1 MATLW
6 TTLRGLVAVAAA
18 TVGVTATQAGAQAAP
33 VTEVVT
39 LKIKPDATIDTF
51 RSADR
56 DVERQ
61 HVARQPGFLS
71 RESAPGA
78 DHSWVVIVHWRS
90 TQDAQASM
98 GSFEKAP
105 AAARFM
111 SLVVPGTMQMNRY
124 GGDVTIGNRSVTSP
138 TNTQP
143 ASAETAVREGVDTY
157 IRSIDAADTQ
167 LAGQVF
173 QTTPDTFF
181 IHPRG
186 TERGWDAIVANFYG
200 KTMRDSFS
208 KRTLRLAEPV
218 RVHVHGSSA
227 VAEFS
232 WAFDAVFRHDG
243 KPLHTEGRESQAWA
257 DLPGLG
263 WRIVAVHYSGLPVTD
278 AGQGF

>member
-1 MATLW
+1 VANLW
-6 TTLRGLVAVAAA
+6 ITLRGLVAVAAV
-18 TVGVTATQAGAQAAP
+18 TVSIIAAPAGAQVAS

-39 LKIKPDATIDTF
+39 LKIKPDATVDAF
-51 RSADR
+51 RAADR

-61 HVARQPGFLS
+61 HVARQPGFVS

-90 TQDAQASM
+90 THDAQASM
-98 GSFEKAP
+98 ESFEKAP

-111 SLVVPGTMQMNRY
+111 SLVVPDTMQINRY
-124 GGDVTIGNRSVTSP
+124 GSDIALGTPSMTAP
-138 TNTQP
+138 TNP
-143 ASAETAVREGVDTY
+143 HPSSAEAAVREGVDTY
-157 IRSIDAADTQ
+157 IRSIDAADTE
-167 LAGQVF
+167 LAGRVF

-186 TERGWDAIVANFYG
+186 TERGWDAVVTNFYG

-208 KRTLRLAEPV
+208 KRSLQLAEPV

-232 WAFDAVFRHDG
+232 WKFDAVFRQDG
-243 KPLHTEGRESQAWA
+243 KPLHTEGRESQTWA